1 MCKSFVLLSCF
12 PWKLEREK
20 KNTHTHTHKKNIYT
34 HTHTIHRY
42 LIIVNLSV
50 ILYAVGCKGPG
61 GEQVESW
68 SSMRIS

>member
-1 MCKSFVLLSCF
+1 M
-12 PWKLEREK
+12 
-20 KNTHTHTHKKNIYT
+20 HT